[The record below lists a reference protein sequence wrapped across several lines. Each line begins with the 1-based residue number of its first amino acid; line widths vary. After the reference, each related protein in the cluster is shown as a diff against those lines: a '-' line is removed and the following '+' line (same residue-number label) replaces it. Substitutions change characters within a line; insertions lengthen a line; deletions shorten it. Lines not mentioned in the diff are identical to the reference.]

1 MSKHCSSTYEVVL
14 FFSCYLRCEVS
25 GCCAQC
31 AVTLRGDISAVA
43 LLELDYDA
51 SGQSVTVLW
60 TAVMLLYGDTGDV
73 AGRGAASRVV
83 LFI

>member
-1 MSKHCSSTYEVVL
+1 MSKHCTSTDEVVL
-14 FFSCYLRCEVS
+14 FFSCYLRCGVS
-25 GCCAQC
+25 GCC

-60 TAVMLLYGDTGDV
+60 TAVMLLYGATGDV
-73 AGRGAASRVV
+73 ASRGAASRVV